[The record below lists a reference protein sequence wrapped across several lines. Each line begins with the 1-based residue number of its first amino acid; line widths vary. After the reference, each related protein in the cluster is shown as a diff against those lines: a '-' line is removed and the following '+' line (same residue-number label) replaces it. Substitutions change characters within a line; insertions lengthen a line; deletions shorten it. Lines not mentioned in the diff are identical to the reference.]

1 MVFSQIQDVYL
12 QVHQSILLNRQVG
25 DTETL
30 WLQDPTWVQ
39 DTLVLRLCG
48 DHMAFLGLVE
58 AGDALEAG

>member
-1 MVFSQIQDVYL
+1 MFLQIQHVYL

-30 WLQDPTWVQ
+30 RLQNPTWVQ
-39 DTLVLRLCG
+39 DTLVLCLCG

-58 AGDALEAG
+58 AGDTLEVG